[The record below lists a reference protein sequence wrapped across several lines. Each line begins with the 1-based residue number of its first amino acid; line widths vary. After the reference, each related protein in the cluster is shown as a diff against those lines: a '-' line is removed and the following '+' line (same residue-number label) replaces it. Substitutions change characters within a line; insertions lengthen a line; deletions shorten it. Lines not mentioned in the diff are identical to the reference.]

1 MALMCSLLEKAVE
14 GGKKVTATVAGDVN
28 AWKWGAGGP
37 ASVVWF
43 AKLTGQSLVYVMV
56 WLAQGVVDR
65 IGIRIAIEVVVD
77 AKKGRQN

>member
-1 MALMCSLLEKAVE
+1 MVAMALMCGLLEKAVE
-14 GGKKVTATVAGDVN
+14 KKKKGVTATVAGDVN

-65 IGIRIAIEVVVD
+65 RNSNRD
-77 AKKGRQN
+77 